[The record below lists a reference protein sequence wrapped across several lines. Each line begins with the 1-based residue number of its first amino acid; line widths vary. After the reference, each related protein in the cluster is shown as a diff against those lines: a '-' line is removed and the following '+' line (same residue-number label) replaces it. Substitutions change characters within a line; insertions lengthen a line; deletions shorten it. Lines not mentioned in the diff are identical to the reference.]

1 MLRFRMAV
9 DRNGV
14 ATRGLFYMEDSWDTA
29 YLWENAE
36 VAQAYLETWQETTG
50 ENTTEVENTPKEKI
64 SAGDETHLSIA
75 LGVLEAISR
84 HHYGSQGFLTEGVDW
99 NNHVGQKH
107 HISNAL
113 YGAIQYTEP
122 LLNNLHL
129 LLPTLTYFQASG
141 FTPWFHGSPF
151 ELDNLRVGSTI
162 TQDRHLAEIFSHKPT
177 LVSAEDDG
185 SIRHNGIAP
194 GYLYLVA
201 ETMLPG
207 DVIPHPRTTM
217 PAGWEWLT
225 TRELPVVQLGYAP
238 I

>member
-1 MLRFRMAV
+1 
-9 DRNGV
+9 
-14 ATRGLFYMEDSWDTA
+14 
-29 YLWENAE
+29 
-36 VAQAYLETWQETTG
+36 
-50 ENTTEVENTPKEKI
+50 VENTPKEKI

-99 NNHVGQKH
+99 NNHVGQQH
-107 HISNAL
+107 HINNAL

-129 LLPTLTYFQASG
+129 LLPTLTYFQATG

-151 ELDNLRVGSTI
+151 ELDSLRVGSTI
-162 TQDRHLAEIFSHKPT
+162 TQDRHLAEVFSHKPT

-201 ETMLPG
+201 ESLQPS

-217 PAGWEWLT
+217 PPGWEWLT
-225 TRELPVVQLGYAP
+225 TRELPVVQLGSAP